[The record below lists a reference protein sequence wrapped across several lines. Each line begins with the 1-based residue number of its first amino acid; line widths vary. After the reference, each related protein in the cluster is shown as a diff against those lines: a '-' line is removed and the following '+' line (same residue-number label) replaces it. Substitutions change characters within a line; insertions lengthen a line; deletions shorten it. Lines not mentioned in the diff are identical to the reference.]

1 MSLMKREKVE
11 VEKANRLE
19 LTPVSRI
26 TESEEAFTLTMELPG
41 VSEKQVE
48 LTLEDRTLIVTAEN
62 EVGSFK
68 EHTLVLNEI
77 QEVRYR
83 AAFELPERVDT
94 AKLQASC
101 KNGMLVLT
109 LPKREDVKP
118 RRIAITAG

>member
-48 LTLEDRTLIVTAEN
+48 LTLEDRTLTVTAEN

-109 LPKREDVKP
+109 LPKREEVKP

>member
-1 MSLMKREKVE
+1 MSLMKRDRVE
-11 VEKANRLE
+11 AERANRLE

-48 LTLEDRTLIVTAEN
+48 LTLEDRTLTVTAEK
-62 EVGSFK
+62 EVASFK
-68 EHTLVLNEI
+68 DYTLILNEI
-77 QEVRYR
+77 QEARYR

-94 AKLQASC
+94 AKVQASC

-109 LPKREDVKP
+109 LPKREEVKP

>member
-48 LTLEDRTLIVTAEN
+48 LTLEDRTLTVTAEK
-62 EVGSFK
+62 EVASFK
-68 EHTLVLNEI
+68 DYTLILNEI
-77 QEVRYR
+77 QEARYR

>member
-1 MSLMKREKVE
+1 MSLMKRDRVE
-11 VEKANRLE
+11 VERANRLE

-48 LTLEDRTLIVTAEN
+48 LTLEDRTLTVTAEK
-62 EVGSFK
+62 EVASFK
-68 EHTLVLNEI
+68 DYTLILNEI
-77 QEVRYR
+77 QEARYR

-94 AKLQASC
+94 AKVQASC

-109 LPKREDVKP
+109 LPKREEVKP

>member
-48 LTLEDRTLIVTAEN
+48 LTLEDRTLTVTAEN